1 MPKIVNHHEERLKF
15 CATVMRLIGTRGIE
29 NTTLRNVAMEHG
41 CTKGMVQHY
50 CEDKQDLLEEAW
62 AAAEK
67 ARVNRIAAAGKFLV
81 GLELLQAR
89 LFAQLPSTVDIVHEW
104 RVRLSF
110 CAKHSMSDEMC
121 AVQVDQRQT
130 RIRGGVAC
138 LRVANKLG
146 LLKPELHFPNVYRS
160 LDALVTGLAVSSVME
175 KGGLSLK
182 AQRNILKAAIDDLR
196 C

>member
-15 CATVMRLIGTRGIE
+15 CATTIRLIATRGIE
-29 NTTLRNVAMEHG
+29 NTTLRNVATEHG

-62 AAAEK
+62 ATAEK
-67 ARVNRIAAAGKFLV
+67 ARVSRVEAAGKGLV
-81 GLELLQAR
+81 GRELLQAR
-89 LFAQLPSTVDIVHEW
+89 LFAQLPSTMDIVYEW

-110 CAKHSMSDEMC
+110 CAAHSMSDEMC
-121 AVQVDQRQT
+121 AVQVDQRKV

-146 LLKPELHFPNVYRS
+146 LLKSDLHFPNTCRF
-160 LDALVTGLAVSSVME
+160 LDSLVTGLSVASVME
-175 KGGLSLK
+175 HDGFSLK
-182 AQRNILKAAIDDLR
+182 AQRNIIKAAIDDLR